1 MSKQSKKITVTLSF
15 PDNKWEALAIS
26 LEEKG
31 SLPELEL
38 EQFLEKLYQKKVSS
52 DVSKYLAGKYKEF
65 EQTQLE
71 DAKPEPSG
79 PEIESPEGGSF

>member
-15 PDNKWEALAIS
+15 PDYKWEALTIS

-52 DVSKYLAGKYKEF
+52 DVRKYLAGKYKEF
-65 EQTQLE
+65 EQTQAD
-71 DAKPEPSG
+71 DAKPEKPES
-79 PEIESPEGGSF
+79 EIESPEGGSF

>member
-15 PDNKWEALAIS
+15 PDYKWEALTIS

-31 SLPELEL
+31 SLPELEI
-38 EQFLEKLYQKKVSS
+38 ECFLEKLYQKKVST
-52 DVSKYLAGKYKEF
+52 DVRKYLAGKYKEY

-71 DAKPEPSG
+71 DAKPEKSE
-79 PEIESPEGGSF
+79 PEIEAPDGGSL

>member
-15 PDNKWEALAIS
+15 PDYKWEALTIS

-38 EQFLEKLYQKKVSS
+38 KQFLEKLYQKKVST
-52 DVSKYLAGKYKEF
+52 DVRKYLAGKYKEY

-71 DAKPEPSG
+71 DAKPEKPEL
-79 PEIESPEGGSF
+79 EIESPEGGSF

>member
-15 PDNKWEALAIS
+15 PDYKWEALTIS

-52 DVSKYLAGKYKEF
+52 DVRKYLAGKYKEF

-79 PEIESPEGGSF
+79 LEIESPEGGSF

>member
-15 PDNKWEALAIS
+15 PDYKWEALTIS

-38 EQFLEKLYQKKVSS
+38 EQFLEKLYQKKVST
-52 DVSKYLAGKYKEF
+52 DVRKHLAGKYKEY

-71 DAKPEPSG
+71 DAKPEKPEL
-79 PEIESPEGGSF
+79 EIESPEGGSF

>member
-15 PDNKWEALAIS
+15 PDYKWEALTIS

-38 EQFLEKLYQKKVSS
+38 EQFLEKLYQKKVST
-52 DVSKYLAGKYKEF
+52 DVRKYLAGKYKEY

-71 DAKPEPSG
+71 DAKPEKPEL
-79 PEIESPEGGSF
+79 EIESPEGGSF